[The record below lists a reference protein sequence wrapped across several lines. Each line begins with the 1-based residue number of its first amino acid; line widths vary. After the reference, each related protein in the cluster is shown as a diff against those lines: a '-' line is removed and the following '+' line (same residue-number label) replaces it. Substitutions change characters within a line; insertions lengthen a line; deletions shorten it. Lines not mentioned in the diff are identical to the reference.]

1 MVCYFSNL
9 IVYFLGY
16 MREKYS
22 VPICF
27 FILPDASTLNMLS
40 VFLNIVTWL
49 TLLVIDLVLY
59 LGVPVLS
66 TLM

>member
-9 IVYFLGY
+9 IVYFLGS

-22 VPICF
+22 MPMCF
-27 FILPDASTLNMLS
+27 FIFPDASTLNMLS